1 MGLYFNTNE
10 LKKIMSFC
18 NIQIANQ
25 KEKRFYCPQCG
36 GHNLQICKDSGNR
49 PAFLKCWNGCANLF
63 AFGLVKNTFNLSNY
77 DTYRMLEEI
86 LNKKFENA
94 NIIYNTYD
102 KYKLPKITKTDKED
116 IRDYELFKSITKAP
130 NEKNMIQF
138 INDNIPL
145 KVLNVFGVRYRYDKE
160 FSQHQIC
167 IPNFDANNN
176 FLGVNCRNFKYNLN
190 KKYKYTPLNYKNEYW
205 RTKVGSVLFGL
216 NINKESI
223 ANTGEAM
230 LVESQKA
237 VMQAY
242 DYGYRNCVGTFGMNN
257 IQPYKIAMLKKYGVK
272 TFIFALDKE
281 YPDEES
287 YYKYMNKICSVAD
300 IIKKNIVDSK
310 CYIMQDLSLKDRI
323 LKQKEAP
330 TDRGKEI
337 FYKLYKMKKEIK
349 RETIDMFLNKN

>member
-1 MGLYFNTNE
+1 MALYFTTEE

-18 NIQIANQ
+18 NIQVAN
-25 KEKRFYCPQCG
+25 KREKRFYCPQCN
-36 GHNLQICKDSGNR
+36 GHNLQVCKDNGDR
-49 PAFLKCWNGCANLF
+49 PAFLKCWNGCDNLF
-63 AFGLVKNTFNLSNY
+63 AFGLFKNTFNLSNY
-77 DTYRMLEEI
+77 ETYKMLEEI
-86 LNKKFENA
+86 LNKKFENT
-94 NIIYNTYD
+94 NIISNTYD

-116 IRDYELFKSITKAP
+116 IRDYTLFKKLTKTP
-130 NEKNMIQF
+130 NEKNMIEF

-145 KVLNVFGVRYRYDKE
+145 SVLETFGVRYRYDKE
-160 FSQHQIC
+160 FKQHQIC
-167 IPNFDANNN
+167 IPNYDADNN

-190 KKYKYTPLNYKNEYW
+190 KKYKYTPFKFKNEYW
-205 RTKVGSVLFGL
+205 STKCGCNLFGI

-223 ANTGEAM
+223 SNTGEVM

-242 DYGYRNCVGTFGMNN
+242 GYGYRNCVGIFGST
-257 IQPYKIAMLKKYGVK
+257 IQPYKIAMLKNYGAK
-272 TFIFALDKE
+272 SFIFALDKE

-330 TDRGKEI
+330 TDKGKEV
-337 FYKLYKMKKEIK
+337 FYHLYKNKKEIT
-349 RETIDMFLNKN
+349 RETIKMFLNKN